1 MRASIE
7 YVQRKFEEY
16 NALMFGGHLPMIPIK
31 LSDAKT
37 FLGLCVSKVKKL
49 SDGRKQHY
57 DFEMRINT
65 RIDLPENVVEDII
78 IHEMI
83 HYFIGYNGLCDS
95 SAHGTIF
102 RSIMKTINANFNRNI
117 SISHRTT
124 DEQKAQAVGLKPVWH
139 VIAVVNFVNGDTG
152 VKVLPRYES
161 KVIDYYKKVLS
172 VKEVESIDLYLH
184 NNPYFNRYPTSSA
197 LKVHPIDYDLL
208 EEQLLNSVQYTIK
221 NNRLVKMN

>member
-1 MRASIE
+1 M
-7 YVQRKFEEY
+7 
-16 NALMFGGHLPMIPIK
+16 
-31 LSDAKT
+31 
-37 FLGLCVSKVKKL
+37 
-49 SDGRKQHY
+49 
-57 DFEMRINT
+57 
-65 RIDLPENVVEDII
+65 
-78 IHEMI
+78 
-83 HYFIGYNGLCDS
+83 
-95 SAHGTIF
+95 
-102 RSIMKTINANFNRNI
+102 
-117 SISHRTT
+117 
-124 DEQKAQAVGLKPVWH
+124 WH

>member
-16 NALMFGGHLPMIPIK
+16 NALMFGGHMPMIPIK

-37 FLGLCVSKVKKL
+37 FLGLCVSKVKRL

-117 SISHRTT
+117 SI
-124 DEQKAQAVGLKPVWH
+124 
-139 VIAVVNFVNGDTG
+139 
-152 VKVLPRYES
+152 
-161 KVIDYYKKVLS
+161 
-172 VKEVESIDLYLH
+172 
-184 NNPYFNRYPTSSA
+184 
-197 LKVHPIDYDLL
+197 
-208 EEQLLNSVQYTIK
+208 
-221 NNRLVKMN
+221 